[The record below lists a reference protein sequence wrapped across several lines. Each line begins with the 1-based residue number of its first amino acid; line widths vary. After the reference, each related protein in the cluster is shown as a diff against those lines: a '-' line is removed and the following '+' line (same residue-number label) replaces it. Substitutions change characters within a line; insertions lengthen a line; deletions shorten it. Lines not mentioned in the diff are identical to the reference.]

1 MLSINTQDRGFALQA
16 ARSALSAFL
25 ARGIVPRFQTSAPS
39 LLQLRGSFVTLRRRD
54 TRELRG
60 CRGECRP
67 SRPLI
72 ESVIQQTLCSAT
84 DDSRFPPVTAEEVT
98 HLTIRISAL
107 TPLERIQPDAIVLG
121 RHGLVIVK
129 GRRSG
134 LLLPEVP
141 AQYGLQTV
149 DEFLDAIYRKAQL
162 GHRNLTHDVVEL
174 FSFETEAW
182 SDDEPPDIPAGMTS
196 DPEAI
201 D

>member
-1 MLSINTQDRGFALQA
+1 MLTINPQERGFALQA
-16 ARSALSAFL
+16 ARSALDVFL
-25 ARGIVPRFQTSAPS
+25 ARGVVPQFQTGSPS

-98 HLTIRISAL
+98 LLTIRISAL
-107 TPLERIQPDAIVLG
+107 TPLERTEPDAIVLG

-141 AQYGLQTV
+141 AQFGLQTV

-162 GHRNLTHDVVEL
+162 GHRHVADDEIEL

-182 SDDEPPDIPAGMTS
+182 GDDES
-196 DPEAI
+196 LEES
-201 D
+201 